1 MYNMYQAFVLLIIH
15 HKQSKAALSM
25 VINQGEKQFQ
35 RNLDLKYNTLVSI
48 TLEASLNEIEC
59 PIFEHCCCAC

>member
-15 HKQSKAALSM
+15 YKQSKAVLSM

-35 RNLDLKYNTLVSI
+35 RNLNLKYNILVSI
-48 TLEASLNEIEC
+48 TSEA
-59 PIFEHCCCAC
+59 